1 MSGFDGK
8 GELLLLDRHVPWE
21 DQHLGDS
28 LKHQDGAVGGDK
40 KLKLTRRQA
49 RWLRPRIPAPRRLRQ
64 ED

>member
-1 MSGFDGK
+1 MSGFDDKGK
-8 GELLLLDRHVPWE
+8 LLLLDRHVPWE

-40 KLKLTRRQA
+40 KLKLTRRQV